1 MGSSVAGTVPP
12 PGGKRSLPSNRLIE
26 ETIRVTRTQRQRL
39 ELYLA
44 EHDGKQ
50 RADAWRDV
58 INAGLK
64 ALGIPAVPATA
75 AGA

>member
-1 MGSSVAGTVPP
+1 MAQKAIKA
-12 PGGKRSLPSNRLIE
+12 GGKRALPQNRLIE

-39 ELYLA
+39 DLYLA

-58 INAGLK
+58 INAGFK
-64 ALGIPAVPATA
+64 ALGIPAAPAIAT
-75 AGA
+75 GA